1 MQKVQKFLQASLAL
15 VNCLFHGRK
24 TKEKRK
30 QKKQQQKKKNQ
41 TTLAAGFN
49 IALYIIHVFAKSA
62 FQWYVLGI
70 FTDYSTMMKLPLVKD
85 TSPSCLD
92 AHLGFEKSEIFP
104 SSGN

>member
-1 MQKVQKFLQASLAL
+1 MEERQK
-15 VNCLFHGRK
+15 
-24 TKEKRK
+24 KRENKRNK
-30 QKKQQQKKKNQ
+30 QKKTNKQ

-92 AHLGFEKSEIFP
+92 AYLGFEKSEIFP